1 LARPGADAASSSHVK
16 DAGRWAGE
24 LKERNT
30 PGRIPCTYIAV
41 TPAMAG
47 GGDNKVPMA
56 EFVCLHKLMSQ

>member
-1 LARPGADAASSSHVK
+1 MHSTPSSRRRMVS
-16 DAGRWAGE
+16 AG
-24 LKERNT
+24 LVLLNT

-56 EFVCLHKLMSQ
+56 EFVCLHKLLSQ